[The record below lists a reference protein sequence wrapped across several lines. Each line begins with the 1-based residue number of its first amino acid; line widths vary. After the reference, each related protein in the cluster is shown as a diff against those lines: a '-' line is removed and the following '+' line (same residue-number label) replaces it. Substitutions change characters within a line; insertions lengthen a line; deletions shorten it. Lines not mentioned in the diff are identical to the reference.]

1 MKLRTRKSKKSYT
14 VMIIS
19 DSAKNQRKEFHI
31 NAGLAGTVMLGS
43 FLLLVCAVCYVV
55 YSAITLSDSME
66 RYKKQAEQTVKLQEE
81 IERLEAEA
89 EVLEAEKEEMA
100 EQINILN
107 DTVNQHAEVEEAL
120 AAKEEEEHIPKG
132 FPLSGTAQLKT
143 EEAAEDDDDDDDDA
157 QEMRAHEDRKEVIF
171 AASEGIN
178 VIASGTGTV
187 LSVDVDVDYGNV
199 VSIDHGNGYISVYRN
214 NGNAVVKAGS
224 EVTRGDILYVVG
236 EDNTEMGYSISKDDT
251 YIDPMEMI
259 EING

>member
-19 DSAKNQRKEFHI
+19 DSARNQRKEFHI

-43 FLLLVCAVCYVV
+43 FLLLVGVVCYVV
-55 YSAITLSDSME
+55 YSVITLSDSLE
-66 RYKKQAEQTVKLQEE
+66 RFRLQADQIVKLQEE
-81 IERLEAEA
+81 IEQLEAEA
-89 EVLEAEKEEMA
+89 EGLKAEKEEMA
-100 EQINILN
+100 EQINNLN
-107 DTVNQHAEVEEAL
+107 DTVDQHAQVQQAL
-120 AAKEEEEHIPKG
+120 AAEEEEAHIPRG

-143 EEAAEDDDDDDDDA
+143 EETADDD
-157 QEMRAHEDRKEVIF
+157 EEEGMRAHEDRKEVIF

-199 VSIDHGNGYISVYRN
+199 VSIDHGNGYISIYRN
-214 NGNAVVKAGS
+214 NGTPVVKAGN
-224 EVTRGDILYVVG
+224 EITRGAILYVVG
-236 EDNTEMGYSISKDDT
+236 EDNAELGYSISKDDT
-251 YIDPMEMI
+251 YIEPMEMI

>member
-19 DSAKNQRKEFHI
+19 DSAKNKRKEFHI
-31 NAGLAGTVMLGS
+31 NAGFAGTVMLGS

-55 YSAITLSDSME
+55 YSVITLSDSME
-66 RYKKQAEQTVKLQEE
+66 RFKAQAEQNISLQEE

-89 EVLEAEKEEMA
+89 GKLETEKEEMA
-100 EQINILN
+100 EQIKVLN
-107 DTVNQHAEVEEAL
+107 DTVNEHAEVEEAM
-120 AAKEEEEHIPKG
+120 AAQEEEEHIPKG

-143 EEAAEDDDDDDDDA
+143 EETAGDDDDA
-157 QEMRAHEDRKEVIF
+157 QGMRAHEVRKEVIF

-199 VSIDHGNGYISVYRN
+199 VSIDHGNGYISIYRN
-214 NGNAVVKAGS
+214 KGNAVVKAGN
-224 EVTRGDILYVVG
+224 EVTRGAILYVVG

>member
-19 DSAKNQRKEFHI
+19 DSAKNRRKELHI
-31 NAGLAGTVMLGS
+31 NAGLAGTVMLTS
-43 FLLLVCAVCYVV
+43 FLLLVVAVCYVV
-55 YSAITLSDSME
+55 YSVITLSDSME
-66 RYKKQAEQTVKLQEE
+66 RFKAQTDQIIKLQEE

-89 EVLEAEKEEMA
+89 KGLEKEKEEM
-100 EQINILN
+100 EKQINDLN
-107 DTVNQHAEVEEAL
+107 DTVNQHAEVEEAM
-120 AAKEEEEHIPKG
+120 AAQEEEEHIPKG

-143 EEAAEDDDDDDDDA
+143 EGDDDA
-157 QEMRAHEDRKEVIF
+157 DGMRAHEDKKEVIF

-199 VSIDHGNGYISVYRN
+199 VSIDHGNGYISIYRN
-214 NGNAVVKAGS
+214 NGSAVVKAGS
-224 EVTRGDILYVVG
+224 EVTRGAILYVVG
-236 EDNTEMGYSISKDDT
+236 ENNTEMGYSISKDDT

>member
-1 MKLRTRKSKKSYT
+1 MKLKTRKSKKSYT

-19 DSAKNQRKEFHI
+19 DSARNQKKEFHI

-55 YSAITLSDSME
+55 YSVITLSDSLE
-66 RYKKQAEQTVKLQEE
+66 RFKLQAEQIVKLQEE
-81 IERLEAEA
+81 IEQLEAEA
-89 EVLEAEKEEMA
+89 AGLKAEKEEMA

-107 DTVNQHAEVEEAL
+107 DTVDQHAQVQQAL
-120 AAKEEEEHIPKG
+120 AAEEEEAHVPNG

-143 EEAAEDDDDDDDDA
+143 EETADGDD
-157 QEMRAHEDRKEVIF
+157 EGMRAHEDRKEVVF

-178 VIASGTGTV
+178 VIASGTGTI

-199 VSIDHGNGYISVYRN
+199 VSIDHGNGYISIYRN
-214 NGNAVVKAGS
+214 NGTPVVKAGN
-224 EVTRGDILYVVG
+224 EITRGAILYVVG
-236 EDNTEMGYSISKDDT
+236 EDNTELGYSISKDDT
-251 YIDPMEMI
+251 YIEPMEMI

>member
-19 DSAKNQRKEFHI
+19 DSAKNKRKELHI

-43 FLLLVCAVCYVV
+43 FLLLVFAVCYVV
-55 YSAITLSDSME
+55 YSAITLSDSLE
-66 RYKKQAEQTVKLQEE
+66 RFKKQAEQIVVLQEE

-89 EVLEAEKEEMA
+89 EGLEAEKVEMA
-100 EQINILN
+100 EQIKSLN
-107 DTVNQHAEVEEAL
+107 DTVNQHAEEEEAL
-120 AAKEEEEHIPKG
+120 AAQAVEEHIPKG

-143 EEAAEDDDDDDDDA
+143 EEAAGDDDDEDA
-157 QEMRAHEDRKEVIF
+157 QGMRAHEDRKEVIF

-199 VSIDHGNGYISVYRN
+199 VSIDHGNGYISIYRN
-214 NGNAVVKAGS
+214 NGNAVVKAGN
-224 EVTRGDILYVVG
+224 EVAIGDILYVVG
-236 EDNTEMGYSISKDDT
+236 EDNTEVGYSISKDDT

>member
-1 MKLRTRKSKKSYT
+1 MKLKTRKSKKSYT

-19 DSAKNQRKEFHI
+19 DSAKNKRKEFHI
-31 NAGLAGTVMLGS
+31 NAGLAGTVMVGS

-55 YSAITLSDSME
+55 YSVITLSDSME
-66 RYKKQAEQTVKLQEE
+66 RFKVQAEQIVKLQEE
-81 IERLEAEA
+81 IGRLETEA
-89 EVLEAEKEEMA
+89 EGMEAEKEEMA
-100 EQINILN
+100 RQINILN
-107 DTVNQHAEVEEAL
+107 DTVNQHAEVEEAM
-120 AAKEEEEHIPKG
+120 AAQEEEEHMPKG

-143 EEAAEDDDDDDDDA
+143 EENAGDEDDA
-157 QEMRAHEDRKEVIF
+157 QGMRAHEDKKEVIF

-199 VSIDHGNGYISVYRN
+199 VSIDHGNGYISIYRN

-224 EVTRGDILYVVG
+224 EVTRGAILYVVG
-236 EDNTEMGYSISKDDT
+236 EDNTDLGYSISKDGT